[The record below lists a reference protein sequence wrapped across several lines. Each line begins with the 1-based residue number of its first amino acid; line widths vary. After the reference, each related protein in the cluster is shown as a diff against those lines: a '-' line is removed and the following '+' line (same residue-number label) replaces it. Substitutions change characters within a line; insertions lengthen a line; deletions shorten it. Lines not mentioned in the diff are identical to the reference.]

1 MSIAGIQLSR
11 RAGAAQVLAT
21 AGGPDKCA
29 FIEAE
34 LGAARAFD
42 YKGADRDWEKGV
54 LEATKGRGADLIVD
68 FVAGTYVQKNLD
80 CAAREARI
88 VQLGAM
94 GGAVLREV
102 NVAQLLYKRVRWEG
116 STLRSRDEEYQ
127 GRLRDRLEA
136 YLPDFVSGALRVF
149 VDRVFRMDQIQE
161 AHALMEENVTRGKII
176 CTVP

>member
-21 AGGPDKCA
+21 AGGPEKCA
-29 FIEAE
+29 FIESE
-34 LGAARAFD
+34 LGATRAFD
-42 YKGADRDWEKGV
+42 YKADAAWEKGV
-54 LEATKGRGADLIVD
+54 LAATDGRGADLIVD
-68 FVAGTYVQKNLD
+68 FIAGAYAQKNLD
-80 CAAREARI
+80 CAAREARV
-88 VQLGAM
+88 VQLAAM
-94 GGAVLREV
+94 GGAVLREI

-116 STLRSRDEEYQ
+116 STLRSRDEAYQ

-149 VDRVFRMDQIQE
+149 VDQVFRMDEIQE
-161 AHALMEENVTRGKII
+161 AHALMEKNVTRGKII